1 MKVAIAC
8 HFFSVPMDKL
18 TQVCL
23 RYIDGC
29 RKIFN
34 HYSSYMIQSS
44 ITMGRE
50 AFLEAYDKH
59 ADAIFKH
66 CYFRLFNR
74 ERAKEIMQDTFLRA
88 WEQMAK
94 GVEIKNIKAFL
105 YRIATNLIIDD
116 TRKKKTSSLDLMQG
130 QGFNPAVSDTD
141 AIFNRLDGERV
152 KKMIE
157 RMDEK
162 YATVILMRYVD
173 DLTVKEI
180 SEILSVTQNVVSVR
194 IHRGLKEIK
203 KIIYEESK

>member
-1 MKVAIAC
+1 
-8 HFFSVPMDKL
+8 
-18 TQVCL
+18 
-23 RYIDGC
+23 
-29 RKIFN
+29 
-34 HYSSYMIQSS
+34 
-44 ITMGRE
+44 MGRE
-50 AFLEAYDKH
+50 AFLSAYDKH

-88 WEQMAK
+88 WEQMTK

-116 TRKKKTSSLDLMQG
+116 TRKKKTNSLDLMQE
-130 QGFNPAVSDTD
+130 QGFNPSVSDTD

-180 SEILSVTQNVVSVR
+180 AEILGVTQNVVSVR

-203 KIIYEESK
+203 KIVYEERH

>member
-1 MKVAIAC
+1 
-8 HFFSVPMDKL
+8 
-18 TQVCL
+18 
-23 RYIDGC
+23 
-29 RKIFN
+29 
-34 HYSSYMIQSS
+34 
-44 ITMGRE
+44 MGRE

-88 WEQMAK
+88 WEQMSK
-94 GVEIKNIKAFL
+94 GVDIKNIKAFL

-116 TRKKKTSSLDLMQG
+116 TRKKKTNSLDLMQE

-141 AIFNRLDGERV
+141 SIFNRLDGERV

-157 RMDEK
+157 QMDEK

-180 SEILSVTQNVVSVR
+180 AEVLGVTQNVVSVR

-203 KIIYEESK
+203 KVVSYEII

>member
-8 HFFSVPMDKL
+8 HFFSVPMDKW

-23 RYIDGC
+23 RYLDGC

>member
-1 MKVAIAC
+1 
-8 HFFSVPMDKL
+8 
-18 TQVCL
+18 
-23 RYIDGC
+23 
-29 RKIFN
+29 
-34 HYSSYMIQSS
+34 
-44 ITMGRE
+44 MGRE